1 MEVQASQTV
10 TGNIHLDNHLAKKTT
25 NKSVKKKLLPLE
37 SSIGDSSFTTEPYFK
52 DLEPTNSLAFPVL
65 NKITPKKV
73 LPVISDSED
82 EINIVKTE
90 DPIILILN
98 PSTLTPNKGP
108 KKLNKPISLKSL
120 KEVIKIPIMSVI
132 IREPLYNGLLEG
144 PRSQRQVNAALATA
158 ALLQLPQC
166 QHLMVYDIWTPIT
179 NRTESSQLDQ
189 QPARNSVRRMMNTFE
204 SLEVLMSFF
213 EETIVEPDLE
223 FITSFWL
230 PAWTIE
236 LIGRIQNLLI
246 LRLALKSEWHSGD
259 PSPMSSGNDK
269 LLGLTD
275 PHKFNGCLGLLIGA
289 GQGLEVLDL
298 SQLPLQCLPRSFPNP
313 LPTQPTITQLDIKL
327 TDKQPLDSLIS
338 LTRALKPSLKILS
351 IQSFRDDGLRLPF
364 GINL

>member
-1 MEVQASQTV
+1 
-10 TGNIHLDNHLAKKTT
+10 
-25 NKSVKKKLLPLE
+25 
-37 SSIGDSSFTTEPYFK
+37 
-52 DLEPTNSLAFPVL
+52 
-65 NKITPKKV
+65 
-73 LPVISDSED
+73 
-82 EINIVKTE
+82 
-90 DPIILILN
+90 
-98 PSTLTPNKGP
+98 
-108 KKLNKPISLKSL
+108 
-120 KEVIKIPIMSVI
+120 
-132 IREPLYNGLLEG
+132 
-144 PRSQRQVNAALATA
+144 
-158 ALLQLPQC
+158 
-166 QHLMVYDIWTPIT
+166 MVYDIWTPIT

-313 LPTQPTITQLDIKL
+313 LPDPAYHHTARHQAHRQTTFRQSDQSHESAQAQSQ
-327 TDKQPLDSLIS
+327 DPLDSEF
-338 LTRALKPSLKILS
+338 P
-351 IQSFRDDGLRLPF
+351 G
-364 GINL
+364 